1 MPAISALAPGK
12 IILFGEHAVVYGRP
26 AIAVPVQ
33 QVSARAVVYAEPN
46 LPAEAVRIQAP
57 DIGLE
62 AFLRELPAL
71 HPLRIVIQGVFDALR
86 VAHPPA
92 LTLRV
97 TSTIPLAAGLG
108 SGAAVSVAVIRGLSA
123 FLGQPLPDEQVSLI
137 AYQAEKRHHGTPSG
151 IDNTVITYNQPVY
164 FVRGQPLE
172 TFRVAA
178 PFTLAIGD
186 CGVKSP
192 TSVAVG
198 DLRQL
203 WEADTLRYERLFD
216 AVGSIAVAAR
226 RLIEEGRP
234 NELGPLM
241 DENHSLLQQMSISS
255 PELDRLV
262 DAARTG
268 GALGAKLSGGGR
280 GGNVIALV
288 TPETA
293 EQVTAALSAAG
304 AVRIIKTQVR

>member
-12 IILFGEHAVVYGRP
+12 VILFGEHAVVYGRP

-33 QVSARAVVYAEPN
+33 QVAARVVVYAEPR
-46 LPAEAVRIQAP
+46 LPGEAIRIQAP
-57 DIGLE
+57 DIGLD
-62 AFLRELPAL
+62 AFLAELPAL
-71 HPLRIVIQGVFDALR
+71 HPLKIVIEGVFNALQ

-92 LTLRV
+92 LTLRI

-108 SGAAVSVAVIRGLSA
+108 SGAAVSVAAVRALSA
-123 FLGQPLPDEQVSLI
+123 FLGQPLPDEQVSSI

-164 FVRGQPLE
+164 FVRGQPLQ

-178 PFTLAIGD
+178 PFTLVIGD
-186 CGVKSP
+186 SGVKSP
-192 TSVAVG
+192 TSQAVG

-203 WEADTLRYERLFD
+203 WEADTFRYEQLFD
-216 AVGSIAVAAR
+216 AVGSITLAAR

-234 NELGPLM
+234 YELGPLM
-241 DENHSLLQQMSISS
+241 NENHSLLQQMSISS

-262 DAARTG
+262 DAAKTG

-280 GGNVIALV
+280 GGNMLALA

-293 EQVTAALSAAG
+293 EQVAAALSAAG
-304 AVRIIKTQVR
+304 AVRVIKTQVG